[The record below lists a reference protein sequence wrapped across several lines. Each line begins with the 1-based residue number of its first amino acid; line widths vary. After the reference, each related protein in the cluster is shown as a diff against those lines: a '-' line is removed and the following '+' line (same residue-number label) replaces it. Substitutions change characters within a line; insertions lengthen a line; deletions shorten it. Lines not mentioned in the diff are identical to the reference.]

1 MYLSIMCYM
10 MLLLCIFLNNVFLLL
25 QRQKY
30 RWKYKSQEFVR
41 ILHFFLLAEL
51 WVMSATS
58 LQADCHGLECIL
70 E

>member
-30 RWKYKSQEFVR
+30 R
-41 ILHFFLLAEL
+41 
-51 WVMSATS
+51 
-58 LQADCHGLECIL
+58 
-70 E
+70 